1 MALQVDVI
9 PGTGSPYFT
18 TSIEDG
24 IALADET
31 WRAEFEHKYPQARQ
45 RIQARRSHA

>member
-1 MALQVDVI
+1 MGELTDPAGLDTPLGSDMALQVDVI

-31 WRAEFEHKYPQARQ
+31 GARV
-45 RIQARRSHA
+45 